1 MGIKLQKQ
9 SFLLVY
15 QKNSEMKSGKKYPI
29 YNSNQ
34 VIKYLRLKIIRNT
47 KCFVEHN

>member
-15 QKNSEMKSGKKYPI
+15 QKNSEMKSGKKISYI
-29 YNSNQ
+29 
-34 VIKYLRLKIIRNT
+34 
-47 KCFVEHN
+47 

>member
-9 SFLLVY
+9 SFLLVHR
-15 QKNSEMKSGKKYPI
+15 KNSEMKSGKKNSI

-34 VIKYLRLKIIRNT
+34 GDKIFKIKNDK
-47 KCFVEHN
+47 KGKVPCGA